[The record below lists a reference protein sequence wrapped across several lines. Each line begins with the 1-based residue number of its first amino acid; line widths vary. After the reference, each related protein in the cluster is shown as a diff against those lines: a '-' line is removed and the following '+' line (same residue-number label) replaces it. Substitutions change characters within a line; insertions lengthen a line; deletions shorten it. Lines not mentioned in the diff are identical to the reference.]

1 MIFDIVNCGSHI
13 MAHDVTP
20 TLCFSSDGLEFVGGL
35 RAMQLN
41 YPPLLFTAFLA
52 IASAQAFGQ
61 ENDLL
66 SAEYSKCIEQ
76 SGGTDPGMLDCIG
89 AEGERQDKRLNDVYK
104 KLMNNLEP
112 QRKRELQEAQRLWIK
127 YTEANC
133 NFYLDPDGGT
143 AARLAASECPVLAK
157 AARVKELENFLQ

>member
-1 MIFDIVNCGSHI
+1 M
-13 MAHDVTP
+13 
-20 TLCFSSDGLEFVGGL
+20 FSSGGLESVGGL
-35 RAMQLN
+35 RVMQLN

-61 ENDLL
+61 EKDLL

-89 AEGERQDKRLNDVYK
+89 AEGDRQDKRLNDVYK
-104 KLMNNLEP
+104 KLMNKLKPE
-112 QRKRELQEAQRLWIK
+112 RKRALQEAQRIWIK

-157 AARVKELENFLQ
+157 ATRVKELENFLQ